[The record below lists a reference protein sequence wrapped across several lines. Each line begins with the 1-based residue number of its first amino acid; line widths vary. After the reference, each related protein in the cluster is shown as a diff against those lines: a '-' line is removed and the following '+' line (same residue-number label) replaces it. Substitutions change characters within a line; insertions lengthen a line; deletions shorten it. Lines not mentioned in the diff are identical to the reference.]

1 MKDSILHK
9 LSNLKDRY
17 EELEAL
23 LSDGE
28 VIGNQD
34 RFRSLSKEFAEIEP
48 VVKAFTAYQAIQDQ
62 LQQAREMHHGRAF
75 AGTPASDKQTHWV
88 LGQVIPRQLPKLVI
102 ARSHHVYAQRC
113 TESFFNRC

>member
-48 VVKAFTAYQAIQDQ
+48 VVKAFTAYQAVQDQ
-62 LQQAREMHHGRAF
+62 LQQAREMQKDADSDIRAM
-75 AGTPASDKQTHWV
+75 ADDEV
-88 LGQVIPRQLPKLVI
+88 
-102 ARSHHVYAQRC
+102 RSI
-113 TESFFNRC
+113 

>member
-9 LSNLKDRY
+9 LANLKDRY

-34 RFRSLSKEFAEIEP
+34 RFRTLSKEFAEIEP
-48 VVKAFTAYQAIQDQ
+48 VVKAFTAYQEKQD
-62 LQQAREMHHGRAF
+62 
-75 AGTPASDKQTHWV
+75 
-88 LGQVIPRQLPKLVI
+88 
-102 ARSHHVYAQRC
+102 
-113 TESFFNRC
+113 